1 MAFQPLN
8 GNVLLRQIEAEEV
21 TAGGIFLP
29 EAAREAPAEGIVE
42 ALPVADASE
51 ITVGDRVFFR
61 KSAGED
67 VNLGGRSFRLVPQG
81 DILAKYVEADA
92 IPA

>member
-8 GNVLLRQIEAEEV
+8 GNVLLRQIEAEER
-21 TAGGIFLP
+21 TAGGIYLP
-29 EAAREAPAEGIVE
+29 DSAREAPAEGIVQ
-42 ALPVADASE
+42 ALPGGDSE
-51 ITVGDRVFFR
+51 EILVGDRVFYR
-61 KSAGED
+61 RSAGEE
-67 VNLGGRSFRLVPQG
+67 VTLGGETFRLVPQG

>member
-8 GNVLLRQIEAEEV
+8 GNVLLRRIEAAE
-21 TAGGIFLP
+21 TSAGGIYLP
-29 EAAREAPAEGIVE
+29 DAAREAPAEAFVE
-42 ALPVADASE
+42 ALPADDSGE
-51 ITVGDRVFFR
+51 VIIGDRVFYR
-61 KSAGED
+61 MSAGED
-67 VNLGGRSFRLVPQG
+67 VTLAGTVYRLVPMG

>member
-8 GNVLLRQIEAEEV
+8 GNVLLKQVEAEEV
-21 TAGGIFLP
+21 TAGGLYLP
-29 EAAREAPAEGIVE
+29 ETAREAPAEGIVE
-42 ALPVADASE
+42 ALPANDADE
-51 ITVGDRVFFR
+51 ITVGDRVFYR
-61 KSAGED
+61 KSAGEE
-67 VNLGGRSFRLVPQG
+67 VTLGGRVYRLVPQG

>member
-1 MAFQPLN
+1 MAFLPLN
-8 GNVLLRQIEAEEV
+8 GNVLLRQIEAEER
-21 TAGGIFLP
+21 TAGGIYLP
-29 EAAREAPAEGIVE
+29 EAVREAPAEGIVE
-42 ALPVADASE
+42 ALPAADANE
-51 ITVGDRVFFR
+51 ITVGDRVFYR

-67 VNLGGRSFRLVPQG
+67 VTLGGQSYRLVPQG